1 MADTYIHSDTNHGTY
16 VNPTGREGYPSPVT
30 RPDGNENLDE
40 SYRRMN
46 NKDFRPDFS
55 NLENTYMFSYGTHKA
70 RENFWGEYVKN
81 GRKYK
86 NNNNSIDDPIFTGFT
101 LSIDKLNSPLFY
113 TIGQYDGVAEG
124 RRRDD
129 GPMASRNIADEIENC
144 LRVNYS
150 KYIRGAVNT
159 YDINALLSKDTY
171 PFPMG
176 EEIGYGMQ
184 HNVYV
189 DGLPYGATEY
199 IYMVDKLLKDKTPQ
213 DLGGGHYSLGDG
225 MANVSSMSVVDKK
238 KKNQL
243 EQDQEKQSAIKA
255 ENERIANDP
264 SVKNE
269 TERRKENKK
278 KADKEFQEADN
289 EVEQINNKIK
299 SLELVKSYENGKIF
313 EEAVRNQIRDYMIMM
328 ENAITDLKPDD
339 DASYHSY
346 DEYDRIVQKMYDL
359 KEKIYNTAAK
369 YHGNPSAVQKLTNV
383 DENYIKVTSV
393 SIKPGGDNSA
403 ADGYEKLYTGEG
415 NQPYNAKKAYED
427 CKPYTSADIEIR
439 TETNISALERN
450 IEKERENLREAE
462 RKREEAR
469 KKQEEADEALAS
481 DPGIQAQINLNDAI
495 NELNDIEQT
504 LELIRTDEELKDTG
518 IEVAPDATMFGDTQN
533 TIQDDFT
540 QQNSNKSA
548 LPKAPQTVY
557 DMLGFING
565 MTKLTTQYPYL
576 LQTITGLDEVY
587 KNNYVVKDSI
597 RGSGDERKITINIY
611 ESIDLK
617 ISSMF
622 NKYFNAVYDA
632 QYRRERVPVNLRRF
646 NCSVFVH
653 DIRNFHLMMTD
664 LGEQMRTMASE
675 VVFPKIVEVA
685 LNSMSAIEFK
695 FYGCEIVPEETG
707 SIFENVTNAEIGEM
721 RMTNFTFTYSDCVIN
736 FLPFDEMKRNI
747 INDSKTFHNP
757 GVEAGKKIIDD
768 DNEYK
773 KATSEDFDRIF
784 THLKT
789 SILASTGK
797 NVFDDKKS
805 IKEMKSILFPGN
817 DVPTTKEIENIYPE
831 TETPDKVNYI
841 DDIMPDDQ
849 ISPVVGYLGD
859 VLPPDYPMPPVM
871 YLGDV
876 LPPDYPMP
884 PVMYLGDVLPPDRTS
899 PVIRDLGDVLPNTPQ
914 RPPITDL
921 GDVLPD
927 DVTDPVVEDIGNVY
941 PPTDTPDNVED
952 LGDVLP
958 DDITEP
964 KVNEIGNVYPD
975 IDTPDNV
982 EDLGDVLPDDITEP
996 KVDEIGNVYP
1006 NVDALPN
1013 VENLGDVLPDDITEP
1028 KVDEIGNVYPNVDAL
1043 PNVENLGDV
1052 LPDDVTKPIVG
1063 DIGNVY
1069 PNMNTSDNAEYID
1082 NIQPDD
1088 EKKKI
1093 VTELENIYPKEK
1105 SPVKYTKQIE
1115 NIYPKP
1121 TDDKITEEL
1130 GNVSTDE
1137 KKVKNID
1144 EIENIY
1150 SKSEKKKEYVEKLGN
1165 IYRKNTENEKVSEIG
1180 NVSNNDTPSDYITKI
1195 GNIYPKVK
1203 SNSETEDL
1211 GNVYK
1216 NKQQKKPSTILGD
1229 ESIQV
1234 NIYGDENK
1242 KTKEKY
1248 VEDLGNVYKGEQQ
1261 EKFSTILGDESIQ
1274 VNIYGDENKKTK
1286 EKYVEDLNKVDVNE
1300 ITSNILEKLDK
1311 LSGKRKTEKMVTN
1324 LGNVNDNEK
1333 KGSE

>member
-30 RPDGNENLDE
+30 RPDGNQNLDE

-129 GPMASRNIADEIENC
+129 GPMTSRNIADEIENC

-159 YDINALLSKDTY
+159 YDINALLAKDTY

-213 DLGGGHYSLGDG
+213 DLDGGHYSLGDG

-255 ENERIANDP
+255 ENERIANDQ
-264 SVKNE
+264 SVKDE

-278 KADKEFQEADN
+278 KADKEFQEADD
-289 EVEQINNKIK
+289 EVEQINNRIK
-299 SLELVKSYENGKIF
+299 SLELIKSYENGKIF

-359 KEKIYNTAAK
+359 KEKIHNTAKK
-369 YHGNPSAVQKLTNV
+369 YYGNPSAVQELANV
-383 DENYIKVTSV
+383 DENYIKVTYV
-393 SIKPGGDNSA
+393 KIEADGDASA
-403 ADGYEKLYTGEG
+403 ADGYRELYTGEG
-415 NQPYNAKKAYED
+415 NQKYNAEKAYED
-427 CKPYTSADIEIR
+427 CKPYTSANIEIR
-439 TETNISALERN
+439 TDTNMAELDKN
-450 IEKERENLREAE
+450 IEEERERLREAE

-469 KKQEEADEALAS
+469 KKQEEADKALAN
-481 DPGIQAQINLNDAI
+481 DPGIQAQINLDDAI

-504 LELIRTDEELKDTG
+504 LELIRTDEELKDIG
-518 IEVAPDATMFGDTQN
+518 IEAAPDATLFGDTQN
-533 TIQDDFT
+533 IIQDDFT
-540 QQNSNKSA
+540 QQNSNKSE

-664 LGEQMRTMASE
+664 LGKQMRTMASE

-747 INDSKTFHNP
+747 IDDSKTFHNP
-757 GVEAGKKIIDD
+757 GVETRIKNIKDD
-768 DNEYK
+768 DFDYK
-773 KATSEDFDRIF
+773 KETAEDFDRIF

-797 NVFDDKKS
+797 NVFDDDKT

-849 ISPVVGYLGD
+849 TSLVVG
-859 VLPPDYPMPPVM
+859 
-871 YLGDV
+871 
-876 LPPDYPMP
+876 
-884 PVMYLGDVLPPDRTS
+884 YLGDVLPPDRTS
-899 PVIRDLGDVLPNTPQ
+899 PVVRDLGDVLPPDRTSPVVRDLGDVLPPDRTSPVVRDLGDVLPNTPQ

-927 DVTDPVVEDIGNVY
+927 DVTDPVVGNIGNVY

-964 KVNEIGNVYPD
+964 KVNEIGNVYPNM
-975 IDTPDNV
+975 DTPDNV

-1013 VENLGDVLPDDITEP
+1013 VEDLGDVLLDDITEP
-1028 KVDEIGNVYPNVDAL
+1028 KVNEIGNVYP
-1043 PNVENLGDV
+1043 
-1052 LPDDVTKPIVG
+1052 
-1063 DIGNVY
+1063 DIDTFDKV
-1069 PNMNTSDNAEYID
+1069 EYID
-1082 NIQPDD
+1082 DIQPDD
-1088 EKKKI
+1088 ERRNL
-1093 VTELENIYPKEK
+1093 VTEIENIYPKEK
-1105 SPVKYTKQIE
+1105 SPVEYTKQIE

-1121 TDDKITEEL
+1121 TDDKITEEI
-1130 GNVSTDE
+1130 GNVLTDE
-1137 KKVKNID
+1137 KKTKNID
-1144 EIENIY
+1144 EIGNIY
-1150 SKSEKKKEYVEKLGN
+1150 PKSEKKKEYVEKLGN
-1165 IYRKNTENEKVSEIG
+1165 IYSKNTEGEKVSEIG
-1180 NVSNNDTPSDYITKI
+1180 NVSNNDTLGDYITKI

-1216 NKQQKKPSTILGD
+1216 GEQQEELSTILDD

-1234 NIYGDENK
+1234 NVYGDKNK
-1242 KTKEKY
+1242 KPKEKY
-1248 VEDLGNVYKGEQQ
+1248 VEDLG
-1261 EKFSTILGDESIQ
+1261 
-1274 VNIYGDENKKTK
+1274 
-1286 EKYVEDLNKVDVNE
+1286 KVDVDE
-1300 ITSNILEKLDK
+1300 ITSKILNKLDK
-1311 LSGKRKTEKMVTN
+1311 LSEKRKKEKIITD
-1324 LGNVNDNEK
+1324 LGNINDNEK
-1333 KGSE
+1333 KEK